1 MDEFTQHTV
10 RLLEQA
16 QAGGAADA
24 LMRAETLL
32 RGTTGDLAGGPACLH
47 FVRVLAFNMLGEL
60 AAVEDA
66 LDLMI
71 AAAEREQSPGWHAA
85 ALGTR
90 ASQHSRVGETHSAE
104 YDLDGV
110 LRDLVVA
117 ESMVVQERDPVAAVN
132 GRVSIAIGYFELRLY
147 ELVGPQFEAAYEISA
162 ADEEQNGNQAMWLI
176 NLAELHLHWALELY
190 QVGQGAVAEGH
201 TERAEQYARR
211 AAAEAGGADAD
222 VWRDHANLF
231 AACAK
236 ADRHDPHNAAVEIEH
251 HLDRL
256 VARGMSPLLFALS
269 WPFHA
274 VALRRSG
281 RGEEAVR
288 VIERAVA
295 ELPEDAGV
303 LLHTATKRTHLV
315 LLAAHGSAEARLGLD
330 YGDMIAAAMWQ
341 QRQRTLHSV
350 QTLKSLEQLRVR
362 HEQAARE
369 ADLDPLT
376 GIANRR
382 AFDEA
387 VLRAQAGPG
396 GRVAVLLVDTD
407 KFKQINDTAGH
418 AAGDAALRAIAQ
430 AMGEQVR
437 DHDVLARLGGDEFA
451 VLLPGAAIAAACE
464 IAARMVCAVEQIA
477 DCPATLSVG
486 VAGGSAADLPD
497 LLCRADEAMY
507 RIKRRGGNG
516 VEVFAGEY
524 AGRAA

>member
-1 MDEFTQHTV
+1 MDELTQQTV

-16 QAGGAADA
+16 QSGGAADA
-24 LMRAETLL
+24 LVRAETLL
-32 RGTTGDLAGGPACLH
+32 RAPTGDLAAGPACLH
-47 FVRVLAFNMLGEL
+47 FVRVLALDVLGDRT
-60 AAVEDA
+60 AVEDA
-66 LDLMI
+66 LDLML
-71 AAAEREQSPGWHAA
+71 AAAQREKSPGWHAA

-110 LRDLVVA
+110 LRDLVAA
-117 ESMVVQERDPVAAVN
+117 ESLVVQETDPVAAVN

-162 ADEEQNGNQAMWLI
+162 ADREQNGNRAMWLI

-190 QVGQGAVAEGH
+190 QVGQGPAAEGH
-201 TERAEQYARR
+201 TERAEQYASR
-211 AAAEAGGADAD
+211 AVIEADRAGAV
-222 VWRDHANLF
+222 VWRDHASLF

-236 ADRHDPHNAAVEIEH
+236 ADRHDPHSAAVEIER
-251 HLDRL
+251 HLGRL
-256 VARGMSPLLFALS
+256 VTHGMSPLMYALC
-269 WPFHA
+269 WPFQA

-281 RGEEAVR
+281 RPDEAVR

-295 ELPEDAGV
+295 DLPGDAGV
-303 LLHTATKRTHLV
+303 LLTTATRRTHLV
-315 LLAAHGSAEARLGLD
+315 LLAARGSAEARIGLD
-330 YGDMIAAAMWQ
+330 YGDTMAAALWQ

-350 QTLKSLEQLRVR
+350 QTLKSLEQLRLR

-387 VLRAQAGPG
+387 VLRARTGPG
-396 GRVAVLLVDTD
+396 GRVAVLLIDTD

-418 AAGDAALRAIAQ
+418 AAGDAALQAIAG
-430 AMGEQVR
+430 ALGAHIREQ
-437 DHDVLARLGGDEFA
+437 DVLARLGGDEFA
-451 VLLPGAAIAAACE
+451 VLLPGAAAGNACE
-464 IAARMVCAVEQIA
+464 IAARMVCAVEDIA

-486 VAGGSAADLPD
+486 VAAGPAADLPE
-497 LLCRADEAMY
+497 LICRADEAMY

-516 VEVFAGEY
+516 VEVAGDGL
-524 AGRAA
+524 ATRAA